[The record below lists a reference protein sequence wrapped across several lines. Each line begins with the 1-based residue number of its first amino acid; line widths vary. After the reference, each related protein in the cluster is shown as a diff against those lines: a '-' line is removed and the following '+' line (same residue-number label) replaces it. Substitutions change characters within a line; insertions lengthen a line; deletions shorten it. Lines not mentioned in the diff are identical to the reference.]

1 MVSKILNPSLILFLN
16 KILVI
21 RAGIKKKCLSEYQ
34 TVKTQIRLLLKKQF
48 DLGLH
53 CLSRPLWQAS
63 SVENFR
69 ICTIHVFFYYISG
82 MHL

>member
-1 MVSKILNPSLILFLN
+1 MPNPSLILFLN

-21 RAGIKKKCLSEYQ
+21 RAGIQKMLVRKANRTL
-34 TVKTQIRLLLKKQF
+34 IRMLLKKQF

-53 CLSRPLWQAS
+53 CLFRLVWQAS
-63 SVENFR
+63 SFENVR
-69 ICTIHVFFYYISG
+69 IFTVHVIFYPYISG